1 MSKPVEDYINS
12 VLRER
17 RSEFGGKA
25 VCPFAGPELDS
36 QKLMIAEVGE
46 KNLDELIDEFKA
58 SDHESAIFVVPE
70 DIPAEETD
78 DFQIFVNQLL
88 AYKGMREYKNICF
101 NPNDKDSVEGY
112 NPRSLAPGFMVNIAS
127 RKVLSKAAKSLTKT
141 TYYDRLPED
150 YLTFL
155 KVTLPK

>member
-1 MSKPVEDYINS
+1 MKPVEDYINS

-46 KNLDELIDEFKA
+46 KNLDELVDEFKA
-58 SDHESAIFVVPE
+58 SGYESAIFMLPQ
-70 DIPAEETD
+70 DIPPEETKN
-78 DFQIFVNQLL
+78 FQVFVNQLL
-88 AYKGMREYKNICF
+88 IYKGMQEYKNICF
-101 NPNDKDSVEGY
+101 NPNDKVSVEGY
-112 NPRSLAPGFMVNIAS
+112 NPRSLAPSFMINIAS
-127 RKVLSKAAKSLTKT
+127 RKVLSKAAKSLKKT

>member
-58 SDHESAIFVVPE
+58 SDHESAIFVMPE
-70 DIPAEETD
+70 DIPAEETRN
-78 DFQIFVNQLL
+78 FQIFVNQLL

-101 NPNDKDSVEGY
+101 NPNDKVSVEGY
-112 NPRSLAPGFMVNIAS
+112 NPRSLAPAFMINIAG
-127 RKVLSKAAKSLTKT
+127 REVLSKAAKSLTKT